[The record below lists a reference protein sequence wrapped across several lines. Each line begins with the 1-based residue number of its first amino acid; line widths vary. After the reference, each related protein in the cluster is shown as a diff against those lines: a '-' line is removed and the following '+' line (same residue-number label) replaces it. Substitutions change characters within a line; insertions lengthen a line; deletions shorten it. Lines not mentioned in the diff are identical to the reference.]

1 VTCRAVVPDLGAHLL
16 GALEPAESRRVEAHL
31 DGCADCRAELAELAA
46 LPGLLALVD
55 PADLSAP
62 PVTPSP
68 DLFARV
74 SAAVRRPSRVRR
86 RLLLIAAALVLVAGG
101 AVAGVAVWSGDGATT
116 VEASHGAVRMT
127 VTASAGGGGT
137 VVDIAVAGL
146 PQDAW
151 CRLVVVDR
159 DGREHA
165 AGEWA
170 VDDDGGGTWRGWA
183 DVDAG
188 AVTDVLLVDRD
199 GAALVRAPL

>member
-1 VTCRAVVPDLGAHLL
+1 VTCRAVVPDLAAHVL

-31 DGCADCRAELAELAA
+31 DSCADCRAELAELAA

-68 DLFARV
+68 ELFARV
-74 SAAVRRPSRVRR
+74 SAAARRPSRVRR
-86 RLLLIAAALVLVAGG
+86 RLLLVAAALVLVAGG
-101 AVAGVAVWSGDGATT
+101 AAAGVAVWSGNGATT
-116 VEASHGAVRMT
+116 VAASEGAVRMI
-127 VTASAGGGGT
+127 VTTSAGGGGT
-137 VVDIAVAGL
+137 VVDVAVAGL
-146 PQDAW
+146 PKDAW

-170 VDDDGGGTWRGWA
+170 VDYEGGGTWRGWA

-188 AVTDVLLVDRD
+188 AVTDVLLVDQD